1 MNKYECEYCMEYPLE
16 SYVIDELGGVYCNEH
31 CHKQMSDNV
40 YEAKWKIV
48 EEVVAQ

>member
-1 MNKYECEYCMEYPLE
+1 MTKYECEYCMEYPLE
-16 SYVIDELGGVYCNEH
+16 SYVIDELGGVYCNAH
-31 CHKQMSDNV
+31 CHKQMNDNV

>member
-1 MNKYECEYCMEYPLE
+1 MTKYECEYCMEYPLK
-16 SYVIDELGGVYCNEH
+16 SYVIDELGGVYCNEYD
-31 CHKQMSDNV
+31 HKQMSDNV

>member
-16 SYVIDELGGVYCNEH
+16 SYVIDELGGVYCDQH
-31 CHKQMSDNV
+31 CHKQMNDN
-40 YEAKWKIV
+40 ANKTKWKIV